1 MKAAQERLF
10 YPLAISALCTL
21 ALWLRWAD
29 FTWMHIDER
38 VFVER
43 TLGFWSGDL
52 NPHFFNYPT
61 LQLYL
66 ASLAQYVYFFFFVD
80 TPVEAFIAYAYF
92 ADDHAMLAI
101 ARGLTTIMAV
111 ATVPAVAALGR
122 RLYGTSGGL
131 IAGFLLCI
139 LPLHVR
145 YSHLATTDVPA
156 TLWMTLALLFAVRII
171 QQGRLRD
178 FALAG
183 ICAGLTAASKYPAAL
198 IFLAIP
204 AAAFLAKST
213 SRQRGLSLAI
223 SCTALSFALT
233 SPYVLLDFKSFWQD
247 FAGMANEH
255 LLNRNEFAL
264 ASAGPFAGLYAL
276 PTHFYYGAGLVF
288 SIALLGAIAYRP
300 RSWHR
305 EELVV
310 LVAFSLFALLLA
322 FSSSTFMRYA
332 VPLAP
337 LMAVLCARLFARQN
351 LFIALA
357 GLAVVSAEPLYASWH
372 LHNALAGRDTRA
384 ETTAF
389 LAQHS
394 PQGDMILAAPGDGGR
409 ARLLSFDSV
418 MGRKK
423 AFLKSFGNEQLI

>member
-1 MKAAQERLF
+1 LKAAQERLF

-21 ALWLRWAD
+21 ALWLRWAN

-38 VFVER
+38 VFV
-43 TLGFWSGDL
+43 D
-52 NPHFFNYPT
+52 
-61 LQLYL
+61 
-66 ASLAQYVYFFFFVD
+66 A
-80 TPVEAFIAYAYF
+80 PVEAFIAYAYF
-92 ADDHAMLAI
+92 ADDHAMLTI
-101 ARGLTTIMAV
+101 ARGLMTIMAV

-183 ICAGLTAASKYPAAL
+183 ICAGLAAASKYPTAL

-204 AAAFLAKST
+204 VAAFLAKST

-233 SPYVLLDFKSFWQD
+233 SPYVLLYFKSFWQD

-310 LVAFSLFALLLA
+310 LVAFS
-322 FSSSTFMRYA
+322 SSTFMRYA

-337 LMAVLCARLFARQN
+337 IMAVLCARLFARQN
-351 LFIALA
+351 LFIAR
-357 GLAVVSAEPLYASWH
+357 VCSASIP
-372 LHNALAGRDTRA
+372 
-384 ETTAF
+384 
-389 LAQHS
+389 
-394 PQGDMILAAPGDGGR
+394 
-409 ARLLSFDSV
+409 
-418 MGRKK
+418 
-423 AFLKSFGNEQLI
+423 

>member
-1 MKAAQERLF
+1 MKAAHERLF
-10 YPLAISALCTL
+10 YPLAISALCAL

-29 FTWMHIDER
+29 FTWMQIDER

-52 NPHFFNYPT
+52 NPHFFNNPT

-66 ASLAQYVYFFFFVD
+66 ASLAQYLYFFFFVD
-80 TPVEAFIAYAYF
+80 ATVEAFIAYAYF
-92 ADDHAMLAI
+92 ADDHAMLTI

-183 ICAGLTAASKYPAAL
+183 ICAGLAAASKYPTAL

-204 AAAFLAKST
+204 VAAFLAKST

-233 SPYVLLDFKSFWQD
+233 SPYVLLYFKSFWQD

-276 PTHFYYGAGLVF
+276 PTHFYYGAGVVF

-300 RSWHR
+300 RIWHR

-332 VPLAP
+332 VPVAP
-337 LMAVLCARLFARQN
+337 IMAVLCARLFARQN
-351 LFIALA
+351 LFIAR
-357 GLAVVSAEPLYASWH
+357 VCSASIP
-372 LHNALAGRDTRA
+372 
-384 ETTAF
+384 
-389 LAQHS
+389 
-394 PQGDMILAAPGDGGR
+394 
-409 ARLLSFDSV
+409 
-418 MGRKK
+418 
-423 AFLKSFGNEQLI
+423 